1 MGRRCVGGRTEI
13 GWDAE
18 AEPGHGPGR
27 AMEKLGDRYA
37 FGNRKQEEITFER
50 LESKGVIGRRTEIK
64 KAAEGEVEGKG
75 EGERDERER
84 ERERQR
90 RETERES
97 VAVKKRE
104 GVENME
110 GHT

>member
-1 MGRRCVGGRTEI
+1 MGRRWVGGRTEI

-37 FGNRKQEEITFER
+37 FGNRRQEEITFEK

-64 KAAEGEVEGKG
+64 KAAEAEVQGKG

-84 ERERQR
+84 ERERGSG
-90 RETERES
+90 EREKES
-97 VAVKKRE
+97 E
-104 GVENME
+104 
-110 GHT
+110 

>member
-37 FGNRKQEEITFER
+37 FGNRRQEEITFEK

-64 KAAEGEVEGKG
+64 KAAEAEVQGKG

-84 ERERQR
+84 ERGSG
-90 RETERES
+90 ERERERER

-104 GVENME
+104 GGEKME